1 MNGVMEYYEFLSSKF
16 QESVS
21 TNSIYQ
27 VRDND
32 SKIIV
37 VDGQQRL
44 TSLWIS
50 LYGSYTLEKG
60 KNEMYLYLN
69 LDAPNNTNDSEED
82 SINSTDCFYNFKF
95 MPEHRYRTC
104 IENGEHW
111 IRVSEAYDQNFKPI
125 SYLLLNKLSENP
137 FAVDTMAKLSGLFDD
152 ESIINV
158 YEIKNTDL
166 DRVLNILVRT
176 NGGGK
181 PLGKGDLL

>member
-1 MNGVMEYYEFLSSKF
+1 
-16 QESVS
+16 
-21 TNSIYQ
+21 
-27 VRDND
+27 
-32 SKIIV
+32 
-37 VDGQQRL
+37 
-44 TSLWIS
+44 
-50 LYGSYTLEKG
+50 
-60 KNEMYLYLN
+60 
-69 LDAPNNTNDSEED
+69 
-82 SINSTDCFYNFKF
+82 

-181 PLGKGDLL
+181 PFGKGDLL

>member
-1 MNGVMEYYEFLSSKF
+1 MTEYKF
-16 QESVS
+16 
-21 TNSIYQ
+21 
-27 VRDND
+27 
-32 SKIIV
+32 
-37 VDGQQRL
+37 
-44 TSLWIS
+44 
-50 LYGSYTLEKG
+50 
-60 KNEMYLYLN
+60 KN
-69 LDAPNNTNDSEED
+69 
-82 SINSTDCFYNFKF
+82 
-95 MPEHRYRTC
+95 C
-104 IENGEHW
+104 IANGEHW
-111 IRVSEAYDQNFKPI
+111 IRVSEAYDQNFNPI